1 MELAGAEPGHKLRF
15 KVTDGEMVFPPDTK
29 GKKAVAEG
37 VVAVHELSLEDT
49 KAYAEEEA
57 REKNEPFD
65 ASKITEPKQVVRID
79 GTGAQILD

>member
-1 MELAGAEPGHKLRF
+1 MG
-15 KVTDGEMVFPPDTK
+15 
-29 GKKAVAEG
+29 VAPRDR
-37 VVAVHELSLEDT
+37 LE
-49 KAYAEEEA
+49 AEEA